1 MRCVTPAKD
10 APAPLDA
17 RRPER
22 TDGRPAPE
30 LRATATAPVSAS
42 HDALGGSPLDPRL
55 TFASFVIGRSNTL
68 AHAAARQVAE
78 GRRGD
83 RVMFNPLYIHA
94 GVGLGKTHL
103 LQAVTW
109 AGNSGS
115 ERKVLYL
122 TAEKFMYG
130 FVAALKTQTALAFK
144 EALRGIDV
152 LVIDDLQFLQGKST
166 QAEFCHTLNAL
177 IDAGRQVVIAA
188 DRPPS
193 DLESLDD
200 RVRSRLAGGLVV
212 EMGSLG
218 EELRLGILKS
228 RVAAARA
235 HHATF
240 DVPAPVL
247 DYLARTITHNGR
259 DLEGAV
265 NRLLAHSKLNAQ
277 PVTLEMAEREVRDLI
292 RPQEPKRIKIED
304 IQRVVARQYNVS
316 RSDLLSSRRTA
327 NVVRPRQVAMYLA
340 KTLTLRSLPEIGRR
354 FGGRDHTTVL
364 HAVRKIEALVAKDVA
379 LVRRGRSRSSA
390 SCRSNARTGSSPPC
404 GTGWPVAAAAD
415 RGAAGHFCRK
425 RGERPRRFPCA
436 GGHPRHLAVPP
447 RVWSNPASIRLFGFQ
462 MPRRCLSGRPAFPS
476 LGSGGYCNE
485 GHGRTRATA
494 EIAGPRP
501 SRGRAPQHHSDP
513 RQRAVPRRKR
523 PAVAESHRPRPRGDR
538 NAGGGNRDR
547 RLDHRAGAHVLR
559 HRAQTARR
567 LADRAGRRRRPR
579 GAGDPRRPLALHA
592 ADPAGKRFPGSRRRR
607 HDAFVHAGRRR
618 PEAADRPHA
627 VRDLDRRDALL
638 PQRHLS
644 ARAGTRQGRDPARGR
659 DRRPSAGAG
668 RSAVAEGRGRHAGR
682 DRAAQDRRRSAAA
695 DRGQ

>member
-1 MRCVTPAKD
+1 MTNSEQDRWSRVKGRLRSSVGEDVYTSWFARMDLEGVQDESVRLSVPTRFLKSWIQAHYAERVLSCWQAEMPEVHRIDLTVRSAVRCTPPVKEP
-10 APAPLDA
+10 APALEA
-17 RRPER
+17 RRIERPE
-22 TDGRPAPE
+22 G
-30 LRATATAPVSAS
+30 RATVDLRTVAPVSAT

-55 TFASFVIGRSNTL
+55 TFASFVVGRSNTL
-68 AHAAARQVAE
+68 AHAAARQVAD

-83 RVMFNPLYIHA
+83 PVMFNPLYIHA

-109 AGNSGS
+109 AGNAGA

-228 RVAAARA
+228 RVAAARL
-235 HHATF
+235 HHASF
-240 DVPAPVL
+240 DVPEPVL
-247 DYLARTITHNGR
+247 DYLARSITHNGR
-259 DLEGAV
+259 DLEGAI
-265 NRLLAHSKLNAQ
+265 NRLLAHSKLNNQ

-364 HAVRKIEALVAKDVA
+364 HAVRKIEALVNKDTA
-379 LVRRGRSRSSA
+379 LCEEVESL
-390 SCRSNARTGSSPPC
+390 
-404 GTGWPVAAAAD
+404 
-415 RGAAGHFCRK
+415 K
-425 RGERPRRFPCA
+425 RQLQQE
-436 GGHPRHLAVPP
+436 
-447 RVWSNPASIRLFGFQ
+447 
-462 MPRRCLSGRPAFPS
+462 
-476 LGSGGYCNE
+476 
-485 GHGRTRATA
+485 
-494 EIAGPRP
+494 
-501 SRGRAPQHHSDP
+501 
-513 RQRAVPRRKR
+513 
-523 PAVAESHRPRPRGDR
+523 
-538 NAGGGNRDR
+538 
-547 RLDHRAGAHVLR
+547 
-559 HRAQTARR
+559 
-567 LADRAGRRRRPR
+567 
-579 GAGDPRRPLALHA
+579 
-592 ADPAGKRFPGSRRRR
+592 
-607 HDAFVHAGRRR
+607 
-618 PEAADRPHA
+618 
-627 VRDLDRRDALL
+627 
-638 PQRHLS
+638 
-644 ARAGTRQGRDPARGR
+644 
-659 DRRPSAGAG
+659 
-668 RSAVAEGRGRHAGR
+668 
-682 DRAAQDRRRSAAA
+682 
-695 DRGQ
+695 

>member
-1 MRCVTPAKD
+1 MSD
-10 APAPLDA
+10 
-17 RRPER
+17 EIQ
-22 TDGRPAPE
+22 DGWTRVRGR
-30 LRATATAPVSAS
+30 LRAEVGDDVYSSWFARMDLEAIEDGAVRLSVPTRFLKSWIQSHYAERVLACWQAEDAKVGRVELIVRSAVLKSTVPPKKPEIAVAGNEGGSRFPSVNS
-42 HDALGGSPLDPRL
+42 HGRQISFGDPGGHEALGGSPLDARL
-55 TFASFVIGRSNTL
+55 TFETFVVGRSNTL
-68 AHAAARQVAE
+68 AQAAAKQVAAAK
-78 GRRGD
+78 RGD
-83 RVMFNPLYIHA
+83 TVMFNPLYIHA

-235 HHATF
+235 HHASF
-240 DVPAPVL
+240 EVPAPVL

-259 DLEGAV
+259 DLEGAI

-379 LVRRGRSRSSA
+379 LSEEVESL
-390 SCRSNARTGSSPPC
+390 
-404 GTGWPVAAAAD
+404 
-415 RGAAGHFCRK
+415 K
-425 RGERPRRFPCA
+425 RQLQE
-436 GGHPRHLAVPP
+436 
-447 RVWSNPASIRLFGFQ
+447 
-462 MPRRCLSGRPAFPS
+462 
-476 LGSGGYCNE
+476 
-485 GHGRTRATA
+485 
-494 EIAGPRP
+494 
-501 SRGRAPQHHSDP
+501 
-513 RQRAVPRRKR
+513 
-523 PAVAESHRPRPRGDR
+523 
-538 NAGGGNRDR
+538 
-547 RLDHRAGAHVLR
+547 
-559 HRAQTARR
+559 
-567 LADRAGRRRRPR
+567 
-579 GAGDPRRPLALHA
+579 
-592 ADPAGKRFPGSRRRR
+592 
-607 HDAFVHAGRRR
+607 
-618 PEAADRPHA
+618 
-627 VRDLDRRDALL
+627 
-638 PQRHLS
+638 
-644 ARAGTRQGRDPARGR
+644 
-659 DRRPSAGAG
+659 
-668 RSAVAEGRGRHAGR
+668 
-682 DRAAQDRRRSAAA
+682 
-695 DRGQ
+695 